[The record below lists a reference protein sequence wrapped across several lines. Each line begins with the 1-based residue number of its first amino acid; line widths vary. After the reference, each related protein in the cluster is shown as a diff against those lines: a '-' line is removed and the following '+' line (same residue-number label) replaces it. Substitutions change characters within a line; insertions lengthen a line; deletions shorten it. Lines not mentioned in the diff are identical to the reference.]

1 METLKKKVNEVENY
15 VRQYLPHLLEIK
27 KGCILYYLDNEYEV
41 IHTDNEYIK
50 IINTSNANIFLFR
63 LCFVKNH
70 FEVIGHRV
78 TMTHIF
84 QWVCEKHKDSN
95 ISFSMECNRWIM
107 SRKSDKET
115 DSVDIPVNIDE
126 NIISQPWI
134 FVDFI
139 HSLIQK

>member
-1 METLKKKVNEVENY
+1 METLKKKVNEVENC
-15 VRQYLPHLLEIK
+15 VRKDLPHLLEIK
-27 KGCILYYLDNEYEV
+27 KGCILYYL
-41 IHTDNEYIK
+41 DNEYIK

-70 FEVIGHRV
+70 FEVIGLPV

-84 QWVCEKHKDSN
+84 QWVCEKHKDSD
-95 ISFSMECNRWIM
+95 ISFIMECNRWIM
-107 SRKSDKET
+107 SRKSGEEA

-126 NIISQPWI
+126 NIINQPRY